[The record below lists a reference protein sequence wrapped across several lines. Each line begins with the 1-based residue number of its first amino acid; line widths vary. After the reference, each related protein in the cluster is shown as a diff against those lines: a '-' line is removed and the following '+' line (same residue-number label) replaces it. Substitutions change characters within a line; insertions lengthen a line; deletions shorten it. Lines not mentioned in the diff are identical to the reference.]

1 MFKKILIA
9 LLAFVM
15 VFSIA
20 ACSKDPV
27 SDEGTPNAGESD
39 TTPEDTTPEAPVITD
54 SLEIL
59 NTIWALYDAET
70 EKFPAAGGD
79 SSEEN
84 MNMEGP
90 GRYSLTES
98 EGFIATMNFPA
109 SEIEKIDDAANLIH
123 MMNLNTFTAAAV
135 RVTNPDDLIPVF
147 SAAKE
152 NILGTQWMCG
162 FPEKLVMVSIDDTY
176 LIYAYGNGEL
186 IDNFEAKLLEAYPN
200 ATPLA
205 EQVIE

>member
-1 MFKKILIA
+1 MFKKVLIA

-15 VFSIA
+15 AFSIV
-20 ACSKDPV
+20 ACGNDSSNELDDPSNNG
-27 SDEGTPNAGESD
+27 SDNGEDNTPA
-39 TTPEDTTPEAPVITD
+39 TPAIVD

-59 NTIWALYDAET
+59 NNVWALYADE

-84 MNMEGP
+84 MSMEGP
-90 GRYSLTES
+90 GKYSLTES

-135 RVTNPDDLIPVF
+135 RVTDEMDLGTVF
-147 SAAKE
+147 AVAKE
-152 NILGTQWMCG
+152 NIMNTQWMCG
-162 FPEKLVMVSIDDTY
+162 FPEKLVMVSIENY
-176 LIYAYGNGEL
+176 LVYAYGNGEL
-186 IDNFEAKLLEAYPN
+186 IDNFYAKLGEAYPDM
-200 ATPLA
+200 TPLCNEA
-205 EQVIE
+205 IG